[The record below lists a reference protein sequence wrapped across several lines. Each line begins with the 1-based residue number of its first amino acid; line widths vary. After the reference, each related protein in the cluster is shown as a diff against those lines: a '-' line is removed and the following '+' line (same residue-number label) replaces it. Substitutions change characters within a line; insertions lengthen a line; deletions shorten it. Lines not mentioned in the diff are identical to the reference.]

1 MSFVPLGDT
10 LHKDIKN
17 RSQLKNQVEA
27 SQILEFASI
36 ALVDLL
42 GKEQAYHARPL
53 FLKNRTLT
61 ISCATTN
68 VAQEI
73 RNNQAEIVDKINIKL
88 GKKEVDSIRYL
99 A

>member
-1 MSFVPLGDT
+1 MAFTPIVNISQDQTPNKIPL
-10 LHKDIKN
+10 K
-17 RSQLKNQVEA
+17 RQVEA
-27 SQILEFASI
+27 SQILEFASNT
-36 ALVDLL
+36 LVDLF

-61 ISCATTN
+61 ISCATSNIAT
-68 VAQEI
+68 EI
-73 RNNQAEIVDKINIKL
+73 RNRQIEIVDKINEKI